1 MLKTEI
7 QIKQELRR
15 RLQEGLYLAK
25 HLPPTHCRNEIREQL
40 TTMQIYCKTVE
51 KTFIFVE
58 ERITCNQYGLGG
70 NHADMAT
77 LFRGPNEDASV
88 AICVTDKG
96 SLLHRNGCPW
106 KIYKDAGDVHP
117 EQCLMAELAG

>member
-1 MLKTEI
+1 MVKTKI

-15 RLQEGLYLAK
+15 RLQEALNSAK
-25 HLPPTHCRNEIREQL
+25 YLPPTHCRSEIRKQL
-40 TTMQIYCKTVE
+40 IAIQAYCKAVE

-58 ERITCNQYGLGG
+58 QRITCNQYGLGG
-70 NHADMAT
+70 HYQANAT

-96 SLLHRNGCPW
+96 SLLHRNSSPW
-106 KIYKDAGDVHP
+106 EIYKDAGDINPAQRLIV
-117 EQCLMAELAG
+117 ELAS

>member
-1 MLKTEI
+1 MLKTQI

-15 RLQEGLYLAK
+15 RLQEALHLAK
-25 HLPPTHCRNEIREQL
+25 HLPPTHCRNEIRERL
-40 TTMQIYCKTVE
+40 TAIQIYCKAVE

-58 ERITCNQYGLGG
+58 QRITCNQYDLGG
-70 NHADMAT
+70 NHQARAT

-88 AICVTDKG
+88 AICITDQG

-106 KIYKDAGDVHP
+106 EVYRDAGDINP
-117 EQCLMAELAG
+117 EQGLIVELA